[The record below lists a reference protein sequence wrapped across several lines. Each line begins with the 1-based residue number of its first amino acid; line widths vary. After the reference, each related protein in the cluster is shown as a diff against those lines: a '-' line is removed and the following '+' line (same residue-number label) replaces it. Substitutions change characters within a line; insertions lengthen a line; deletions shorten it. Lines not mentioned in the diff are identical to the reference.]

1 MKTDMHN
8 MVGSVAQAREI
19 QDMGE
24 AKKRESLF
32 HQGKSV
38 TVPRTRIPQ
47 IVSDPN
53 VTSS

>member
-24 AKKRESLF
+24 AKKSPYSTR
-32 HQGKSV
+32 GKNV